1 MVSQDE
7 ESARLLVS
15 KHVLNQMLVE
25 GKDVTVEYKLFN
37 VGERYVF
44 LLIKFYFYSTVSV
57 FEFFQRCIE
66 RRA

>member
-1 MVSQDE
+1 MNTSWLKLCASLLLCISCVVSQDE

-37 VGERYVF
+37 VGERYNF
-44 LLIKFYFYSTVSV
+44 LLIKFY
-57 FEFFQRCIE
+57 
-66 RRA
+66 